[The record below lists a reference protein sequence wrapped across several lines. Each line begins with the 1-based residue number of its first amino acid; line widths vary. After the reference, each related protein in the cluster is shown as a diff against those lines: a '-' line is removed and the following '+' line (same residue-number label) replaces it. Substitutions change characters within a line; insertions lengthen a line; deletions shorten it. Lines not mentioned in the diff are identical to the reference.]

1 MKNLSRYIEIL
12 KQDAELWDK
21 VKPLVEH
28 IAFLEAELRLAKL
41 GLDDAEKLHEMMDQ
55 NNEDPK
61 VIPYSPVKTT
71 KRNQDISLEE
81 RNLYRA
87 VGELAFVI
95 AKADNILRD
104 SERKA
109 FHDAIEESFGKN
121 SWIAEDRFQWI
132 ERTPTTDVEST
143 YHHVLYLIRQNKIAL
158 NDALVEKFIDV
169 ICKVAEVA
177 NIHERQKEYI
187 DRFNQDLRKIY
198 QEA

>member
-1 MKNLSRYIEIL
+1 MKNLTRYIEIL
-12 KQDAELWDK
+12 KQDDALWDK

-41 GLDDAEKLHEMMDQ
+41 GLDDTEKLHEMMDQ
-55 NNEDPK
+55 NEDPK
-61 VIPYSPVKTT
+61 AIPFSPVKPT
-71 KRNQDISLEE
+71 KRNKDLTLEE

-104 SERKA
+104 SERQA
-109 FHDAIEESFGKN
+109 FHDAIEDSFGKN

-143 YHHVLYLIRQNKIAL
+143 YHHVLYLIRQNKL
-158 NDALVEKFIDV
+158 GLSDELVEKFIDV

-177 NIHERQKEYI
+177 NIHEKQKEYI
-187 DRFNQDLRKIY
+187 DRFNQDLRKIFE
-198 QEA
+198 EA